1 LVSFPGCRI
10 RLSHGLDKFLIGAIL
25 DVHET
30 VIGILTVETALNG
43 KRKDFLESLLTVSL
57 LIIDD
62 FGMRRLPLTAAEEL
76 LEIMMRC
83 YERASTVVAS
93 NRPVED
99 WGKLLSD
106 AAAVGRH

>member
-1 LVSFPGCRI
+1 VSFQGCRI
-10 RLSHGLDKFLIGAIL
+10 RLSHGLDKFLKGVIL

-43 KRKDFLESLLTVSL
+43 KRKDFLESLLTVPL

-62 FGMRRLPLTAAEEL
+62 LGMRRLPLTAAEEL
-76 LEIMMRC
+76 LEIMMRR
-83 YERASTVVAS
+83 YERASTVVAP

-99 WGKLLSD
+99 WGKLLGD

>member
-1 LVSFPGCRI
+1 VSFPGCRI
-10 RLSHGLDKFLIGAIL
+10 RLFHGLVKFLRGAIR

-30 VIGILTVETALNG
+30 VIGILTVETAFDG
-43 KRKDFLESLLTVSL
+43 KRKHFLESLLTVPL

-76 LEIMMRC
+76 LGIMMRC
-83 YERASTVVAS
+83 YERASTVVIS

-99 WGKLLSD
+99 WGKMLGEV
-106 AAAVGRH
+106 AAVGRH